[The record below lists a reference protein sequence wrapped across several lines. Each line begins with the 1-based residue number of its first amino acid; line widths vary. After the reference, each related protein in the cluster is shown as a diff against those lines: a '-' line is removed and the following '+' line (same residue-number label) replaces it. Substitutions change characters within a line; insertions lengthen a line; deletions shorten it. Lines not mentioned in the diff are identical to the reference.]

1 MVKAGGGTL
10 LKSRAA
16 ALSAVSSGHPTIAI
30 APPASI
36 PADLPAAPG
45 PSHFHGQGSA
55 QGSPTPATM
64 GAGVAGEV
72 VSDRDR
78 KAVSELLRRGVQVAP
93 PSYLVEWVARPWWG
107 GLRGLRVGSLG
118 QGQQHAGAQ
127 HAQHGVRAQ
136 QQAEQARSASG
147 GGRAK
152 GGKGPGVAGAG
163 AGASVDAGV
172 GAAAAA
178 ALGRLEAARGGSV
191 DGDGDWEG
199 LGGCEDS
206 GDDDV
211 SEAL

>member
-45 PSHFHGQGSA
+45 PSHSHGQGSA
-55 QGSPTPATM
+55 WGSPTPAAM
-64 GAGVAGEV
+64 GAGGAGEA
-72 VSDRDR
+72 VSERDR
-78 KAVSELLRRGVQVAP
+78 KAVSELLRGGVPVAP

-107 GLRGLRVGSLG
+107 GLRGLRVGSVG
-118 QGQQHAGAQ
+118 QGQQPAGAQ
-127 HAQHGVRAQ
+127 HA
-136 QQAEQARSASG
+136 SG
-147 GGRAK
+147 GGRTK
-152 GGKGPGVAGAG
+152 GGKGPGAAGAG
-163 AGASVDAGV
+163 AGKSVDAVV

-199 LGGCEDS
+199 LGGCEES